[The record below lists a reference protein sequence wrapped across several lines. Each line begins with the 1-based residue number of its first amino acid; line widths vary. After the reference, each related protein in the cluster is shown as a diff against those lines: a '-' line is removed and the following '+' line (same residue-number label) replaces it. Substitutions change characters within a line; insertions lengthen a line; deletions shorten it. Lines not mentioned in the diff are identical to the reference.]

1 MMTKIP
7 RLDNKGYRSFAFTTG
22 SAFVVIFGGLV
33 PWVFDFPYPVW
44 PWLLFFFLAVWG
56 LVAPRTLM
64 PVYVGWMTLALLI
77 NRITTPIILGVVF
90 YLFLSPMAIVIKV
103 LKKDPIPKGFDKSK
117 DSYRLDSEKTDHENL
132 ERPF

>member
-1 MMTKIP
+1 
-7 RLDNKGYRSFAFTTG
+7 
-22 SAFVVIFGGLV
+22 
-33 PWVFDFPYPVW
+33 
-44 PWLLFFFLAVWG
+44 
-56 LVAPRTLM
+56 M